1 MNPEE
6 LDKQFEAVD
15 FDKSGNVIPPG
26 SPPAAARKKRVTVA
40 DLMKLV
46 NELEELINTDIFNWM
61 EKLDTRTNHLE
72 TLSNEMH
79 PDFPKG
85 VTSRLDKI
93 ESVGLENLP
102 SFISDSTERFQ
113 KLEYAVGAMA
123 DIMQTQIHEAESQQP
138 AAAQEIEFAKPPEQE
153 SEPSVHISDLE
164 HIASVCL
171 NMNDVLMI
179 CRALRDVKCIYDS
192 EREYILNLATRN
204 AGVQMTSGLRI
215 RAGIKQEAN

>member
-15 FDKSGNVIPPG
+15 FDKSGNVVAPG

-40 DLMKLV
+40 DLMKLI

-138 AAAQEIEFAKPPEQE
+138 AAAQEIEFAKPPEPPAAVSIRAGDIE
-153 SEPSVHISDLE
+153 AV
-164 HIASVCL
+164 ASVCL
-171 NMNDVLMI
+171 TMNDVLMI
-179 CRALRDVKCIYDS
+179 TRALKDS
-192 EREYILNLATRN
+192 PNLANVDKIAILDTACTA
-204 AGVQMTSGLRI
+204 AGIDNSHGLQI
-215 RAGIKQEAN
+215 RAGVIGGYV

>member
-40 DLMKLV
+40 DLMKLI

-72 TLSNEMH
+72 TLTNEMH

-93 ESVGLENLP
+93 EHELLPQSKQGAKFVWDRIDTLEAAIGALANAFRQHLDD
-102 SFISDSTERFQ
+102 ISGE
-113 KLEYAVGAMA
+113 
-123 DIMQTQIHEAESQQP
+123 QP
-138 AAAQEIEFAKPPEQE
+138 AAAQEIEFATPPEPPAAV
-153 SEPSVHISDLE
+153 SIRAGDIVAV
-164 HIASVCL
+164 ASVCVS
-171 NMNDVLMI
+171 MGDVLMI
-179 CRALRDVKCIYDS
+179 CRALRESPSMDAMDKN
-192 EREYILNLATRN
+192 EILNIACTA
-204 AGVQMTSGLRI
+204 AGVQPTHGLQI
-215 RAGIKQEAN
+215 RAGVHERR